1 MGKNLFSSIGR
12 SLSVA
17 GLKIKKHS
25 PEILLIGGIA
35 GGIAGTVMAC
45 KATLKVEKVLDDT
58 KEKLELIH
66 EATEKG
72 ITRAG
77 EEYTAEDC
85 KKETTIVYI
94 QAGVKL
100 AKLYGPAIILGGLS
114 IASLLAS
121 HNISKQRNLAL
132 AAAYA
137 AVDSGFKNYR
147 KNVVEKFGKEI
158 DTELRYGIKASEIDV
173 EKTDEKGTTE
183 ITKEKVDVVEGMPC
197 DFSRFFDETST
208 QWTKDPE
215 YNLLFLRKQQDWAN
229 EVLRSRGYLFIND
242 VYESLG
248 MQKSKYGHVA
258 GWVYNEKNPVGDN
271 YVDFGIYNG
280 SKQARMFVN
289 GLERSILLDFNIDGN
304 VLELVD
310 TL

>member
-1 MGKNLFSSIGR
+1 MGKIFNSFGR
-12 SLSVA
+12 SMSVA

-25 PEILLIGGIA
+25 PEILLVAGIA
-35 GGIAGTVMAC
+35 GAIGSTVMAC

-77 EEYTAEDC
+77 EDYTVEDC

-94 QAGVKL
+94 QAGVEL
-100 AKLYGPAIILGGLS
+100 VKLYTPALILGGLS

-137 AVDSGFKNYR
+137 AVDKGFKKYR
-147 KNVVEKFGKEI
+147 QNVVDRFGKEI
-158 DTELRYGIKASEIDV
+158 DTELRYGIKAEEKEV
-173 EKTDEKGTTE
+173 ETVNEKGVTE
-183 ITKEKVDVVEGMPC
+183 IKKETVEVIDGPS
-197 DFSRFFDETST
+197 DFARFFDETST

-242 VYESLG
+242 VYEALG
-248 MQKSKYGHVA
+248 MQKSKQGHIA
-258 GWVYNEKNPVGDN
+258 GWIYNEKNPIGDN

-280 SKQARMFVN
+280 KEQARKFVN
-289 GLERSILLDFNIDGN
+289 GYERSILLDFNLDGN
-304 VLELVD
+304 VLDLID